1 MVRNKA
7 QREVIMSILAREGSL
22 NSIKMLNTDINE
34 RLYVHDDDPNSDQAE
49 LSEILS
55 QFNL

>member
-34 RLYVHDDDPNSDQAE
+34 RLYVHDDDPNSD
-49 LSEILS
+49 
-55 QFNL
+55 